1 MINPEAL
8 SSEQLATNLKQ
19 LRDLK
24 NVSGELTKK
33 VSEFFKEYDDDGN
46 GYLDHSELKVFM
58 TKFFDI
64 YKIQFPLTDAYIEEI
79 FKKFDDNGD
88 GKIQPDEL
96 EQLTLHFVN
105 DMIPE
110 YEKLSS

>member
-1 MINPEAL
+1 
-8 SSEQLATNLKQ
+8 
-19 LRDLK
+19 
-24 NVSGELTKK
+24 
-33 VSEFFKEYDDDGN
+33 
-46 GYLDHSELKVFM
+46 M

-64 YKIQFPLTDAYIEEI
+64 YKIQFPLTDAYIDEI